1 MGAAEDTA
9 ESGELKQLKY
19 YRNMH
24 RAAEA
29 NCKLS
34 ATVMVKLHKFCIKI
48 FSTHKI
54 ILSNKMMINNK
65 ILIFLFS
72 RCDQITCVLMSSVL
86 SYWRQ

>member
-34 ATVMVKLHKFCIKI
+34 ATVMLKLQKFCIKL

-54 ILSNKMMINNK
+54 ILSKT
-65 ILIFLFS
+65 LLSSYFL
-72 RCDQITCVLMSSVL
+72 DQITCVLMSSVL

>member
-34 ATVMVKLHKFCIKI
+34 ATVMLKLQKFCIKLCQERLEN
-48 FSTHKI
+48 F
-54 ILSNKMMINNK
+54 IL
-65 ILIFLFS
+65 LI
-72 RCDQITCVLMSSVL
+72 CVKCK
-86 SYWRQ
+86 

>member
-1 MGAAEDTA
+1 
-9 ESGELKQLKY
+9 
-19 YRNMH
+19 MH

-54 ILSNKMMINNK
+54 ILSNKIVK

>member
-1 MGAAEDTA
+1 
-9 ESGELKQLKY
+9 
-19 YRNMH
+19 MH

-54 ILSNKMMINNK
+54 IFLSNKIVK